1 MCFLSLKHTEKKIVK
16 METKRQQKFGRQIQ
30 KDLSDIFQKEFKM
43 LFGNGMVTVTEV
55 KISPDLSVA
64 RCYLSFLLIDDREAV
79 MDQIDLQNKAIR
91 NALANRIRKQV
102 RIIPNL
108 VFFLDDTA
116 AYAAKIEALF
126 EGLVIPPADG
136 DDVPN
141 RVTDEI
147 D

>member
-1 MCFLSLKHTEKKIVK
+1 

-79 MDQIDLQNKAIR
+79 MDQIELQNKAIR
-91 NALANRIRKQV
+91 NALSNRIRKQV

-126 EGLVIPPADG
+126 EGLVIPPAEEG
-136 DDVPN
+136 DVPN
-141 RVTDEI
+141 RVADEI

>member
-1 MCFLSLKHTEKKIVK
+1 

-30 KDLSDIFQKEFKM
+30 KDLSDIFQKEFKEI
-43 LFGNGMVTVTEV
+43 FGKGMVTVTEV

-64 RCYLSFLLIDDREAV
+64 RCYLSFLLIDDKEAV
-79 MDQIDLQNKAIR
+79 MDELDIKNKAIR

-126 EGLVIPPADG
+126 EGLVIPPAEG
-136 DDVPN
+136 DIPN